1 MGKKVVSENV
11 RSFAGSKN
19 IEFQIPSNEL
29 TGVYYVI
36 VNGEKAG
43 SAVKK

>member
-1 MGKKVVSENV
+1 MVSENV
-11 RSFAGSKN
+11 RSFAGIKN
-19 IEFQIPSNEL
+19 IKFQIPANEL
-29 TGVYYVI
+29 TGVYCVI

>member
-1 MGKKVVSENV
+1 MVSENV
-11 RSFAGSKN
+11 RSFAGRKN
-19 IEFQIPSNEL
+19 IKFQIPANEL

-43 SAVKK
+43 TIMKK